1 MYKLFSA
8 LMIHRPDSIRRR
20 AGRIRGSSTTQRMYG
35 SFTCEEAHPRDD
47 DGSEVV
53 PLRLG
58 PVKRPQHLKRPTSA
72 DSHVSQLERPF
83 PLKSHKIRSLKKIV
97 TSRKSALPNS
107 QTPFFTT
114 KMPRPFCFFEP
125 KFLQAF
131 CRGSRRC
138 GVYVLSRLML
148 QLSEFALLSPHCT

>member
-1 MYKLFSA
+1 M
-8 LMIHRPDSIRRR
+8 
-20 AGRIRGSSTTQRMYG
+20 QRMYG
-35 SFTCEEAHPRDD
+35 TFTCEEAHPRDD

-83 PLKSHKIRSLKKIV
+83 SLKSHKIRSLKNIV
-97 TSRKSALPNS
+97 TSRKFALPNS

-114 KMPRPFCFFEP
+114 KMQRPFCFFEP

-131 CRGSRRC
+131 CSGSRRC
-138 GVYVLSRLML
+138 GVRTFSSYVT
-148 QLSEFALLSPHCT
+148 A

>member
-8 LMIHRPDSIRRR
+8 LMIHRQDSIRRR
-20 AGRIRGSSTTQRMYG
+20 AGRIRGSRTTQRMYG
-35 SFTCEEAHPRDD
+35 TFTCEEAHPRDD

-83 PLKSHKIRSLKKIV
+83 SLKSHKIRSLKNIV

-107 QTPFFTT
+107 FLHNKNANAFLFFRT
-114 KMPRPFCFFEP
+114 KILAS
-125 KFLQAF
+125 FL
-131 CRGSRRC
+131 
-138 GVYVLSRLML
+138 
-148 QLSEFALLSPHCT
+148 